1 MRLERTVYSV
11 LIVSS
16 ADNFKDAFS
25 ALLSPCEHSP
35 VEYATSVSAA
45 KRLVAQKQFDFVIIN
60 APLPDESGAEFACE
74 LSQKS
79 GSAILLFAN
88 VQSFSAFYEKLTPFG
103 VFTLNKPISQHS
115 AINALLWLAAARER
129 LKQHEVKTISLE
141 QKMKDIRTIN
151 KAKWLLI
158 ENENMSEGDAHRYIE
173 KQAMDKCVAKITV
186 AKEIISR
193 LD

>member
-16 ADNFKDAFS
+16 ADSFNDAFS
-25 ALLSPCEHSP
+25 ALLSPSEHSP

-45 KRLVAQKQFDFVIIN
+45 KRLVARRQFDFVIIN
-60 APLPDESGAEFACE
+60 APLADESGAEFACE
-74 LSQKS
+74 LSEKS

-115 AINALLWLAAARER
+115 ALNALLWLAAARER
-129 LKQHEVKTISLE
+129 LKQHEVKSVSLE
-141 QKMKDIRTIN
+141 QKMKEIRTIN

-158 ENENMSEGDAHRYIE
+158 ENEGLSEADAHRYIE
-173 KQAMDKCVAKITV
+173 KQAMDNCVAKVIT
-186 AKEIISR
+186 ARKIIEKYE
-193 LD
+193 